1 MPWASNPERQSQ
13 SCGGESLKHF
23 PILLFGS
30 LLFLFWPFSS
40 TPDLLAAP
48 TPDEQFDQALLLYKR
63 GDYAQALKVF
73 QTVGE
78 ESKDA
83 LLSADLIFMQGQALR
98 SLRDWPGAARAF
110 SRAAGIHPLLADYAL
125 FFQGEAGEKMG
136 EGEKSLESY
145 RSLIAGYP
153 QSLLV
158 APARLKMAEIY
169 LQRGNFPSAA
179 ETCEEILKGLPGK
192 DSAGQARFLLAQ
204 AREGL
209 GQWSEAVR
217 AYQELWLKSPLHGN
231 AKKARPRWESLAKEK
246 KMAPEPISPEA
257 LFNRALQFY
266 QAGSFEIAL
275 REMNQLGGA
284 PLQTY
289 PTQYAGEPWID
300 DLYFHRGLCHFRL
313 KQYSKAMENLDL
325 IVRNTRNEG
334 MAEKSLFWMFQAQV
348 RSGQREEALH
358 TYFLFEASF
367 PRSPSL
373 AQASYLKAAVF
384 EENGETEK
392 AAALYRQMADQ
403 FPQSSFRFA
412 AVWNAGWLGYQG
424 NDFSAALQD
433 WERLSLTD
441 PPSRWIEKVLYWK
454 GRTLEKMNRPQEA
467 EENYRKLLRDFPA
480 SYYSQMVSSRGRA
493 LSLSKGPFPLPQ
505 DRPLSPFLEMK
516 TNSSGTKVAHL
527 EKGRLLARLTLL
539 PLAVEELEAAE
550 GEGANLEGLWME
562 ISRLYREAEEFYRSN
577 LLVRR
582 KFALKPLIDRPSE
595 KERSLYVLAYPLGNP
610 SLVHR
615 YSQNRNLDPSL
626 LFALILEES
635 RYQVQAVSP
644 AGARGLMQ
652 VMPQTGRR
660 IAKELKIHRFSEEQL
675 FDPAVNIRLGSWY
688 FARMLE
694 EFGGK
699 VHLALAAY
707 NAGPHVVRKW
717 LAAARSPGED
727 EFVENIPYTE
737 TRNYVIRVMGS
748 AQVYRFLYWPQ
759 PEKPVQP

>member
-1 MPWASNPERQSQ
+1 
-13 SCGGESLKHF
+13 
-23 PILLFGS
+23 
-30 LLFLFWPFSS
+30 
-40 TPDLLAAP
+40 
-48 TPDEQFDQALLLYKR
+48 
-63 GDYAQALKVF
+63 LKVF
-73 QTVGE
+73 QAVGE
-78 ESKDA
+78 ESKDPR
-83 LLSADLIFMQGQALR
+83 LSADLVFMQGQALR
-98 SLRDWPGAARAF
+98 GLQDWPGAARAF
-110 SRAAGIHPLLADYAL
+110 SRAAEIHSLLADYAL
-125 FFQGEAGEKMG
+125 FFQGEAGEKME

-158 APARLKMAEIY
+158 APTRLKMAEIF

-179 ETCEEILKGLPGK
+179 ETCEEILKGPPWK
-192 DSAGQARFLLAQ
+192 DSSAQARFLLAQ

-209 GQWSEAVR
+209 GQWPEAVKT
-217 AYQELWLKSPLHGN
+217 YQELWLKNPLHEN
-231 AKKARPRWESLAKEK
+231 AKKARARWEALAKEK
-246 KMAPEPISPEA
+246 KITAEPISRED
-257 LFNRALQFY
+257 LFHRALQFY

-275 REMNQLGGA
+275 RELNQIGGA
-284 PLQTY
+284 PLQSY
-289 PTQYAGEPWID
+289 PVQYAGDLWID

-313 KQYSKAMENLDL
+313 KQYSKAMENFDL
-325 IVRNTRNEG
+325 IVRHARNEG

-348 RSGQREEALH
+348 RSGRKEEALH
-358 TYFLFEASF
+358 TQSLLEASY
-367 PRSPSL
+367 PRSPFL
-373 AQASYLKAAVF
+373 AQAWYLKAAVY
-384 EENGETEK
+384 EEMGEAEK
-392 AAALYRQMADQ
+392 AASLYRQMADQ
-403 FPQSSFRFA
+403 FPQSPFRFA
-412 AVWNAGWLGYQG
+412 ALWNAGWLGYQG
-424 NDFSAALQD
+424 SDFSAALQA

-441 PPSRWIEKVLYWK
+441 PPSRWMEKVLYWK

-493 LSLSKGPFPLPQ
+493 LSVTKGPFPPPQ
-505 DRPLSPFLEMK
+505 DRPLAPFLKGK
-516 TNSSGTKVAHL
+516 TNFSGTKVAHL

-550 GEGANLEGLWME
+550 GEGANLEEIWME

-582 KFALKPLIDRPSE
+582 KFALKPLINRPSE
-595 KERSLYVLAYPLGNP
+595 KEQSLCVLAYPLGNP
-610 SLVHR
+610 SLVQR
-615 YSQNRNLDPSL
+615 YSQDRNLDPSL

-652 VMPQTGRR
+652 VMPQTGRQ
-660 IAKELKIHRFSEEQL
+660 IAKELKIRRFSEGQL

-707 NAGPHVVRKW
+707 NAGPHMVRKW
-717 LAAARSPGED
+717 LAAARSSAED

-759 PEKPVQP
+759 PGKPAQP